1 MSPPSFERRKVGWYG
16 SHVRSY
22 QKVSKEQEEV
32 ILLGDSIVEYLSRYP
47 SVWDQHLAPVN
58 AINCGLRGDLTLNV
72 LWRVERLF
80 IPSTCSTGIIH
91 CGVNDINDSHGK
103 AFKPHEIAENVIS
116 CGLQLCR
123 KNPLMSVII
132 MGILPAGQ
140 TAWGRNS
147 RIQKVNSLLK
157 KLSAI
162 HGFLFIE
169 QEGNWLSSSGKIN

>member
-22 QKVSKEQEEV
+22 QKVSKEQGEV

-91 CGVNDINDSHGK
+91 CGVNDINDSRENYHG
-103 AFKPHEIAENVIS
+103 NTTS
-116 CGLQLCR
+116 G
-123 KNPLMSVII
+123 
-132 MGILPAGQ
+132 
-140 TAWGRNS
+140 TD
-147 RIQKVNSLLK
+147 SL
-157 KLSAI
+157 
-162 HGFLFIE
+162 G
-169 QEGNWLSSSGKIN
+169 